1 MKVFQ
6 IRSSIVLILS
16 FSLIGSGILVPNSSA
31 QDAQIPDWIKNVA
44 GWWAN
49 GEISENQFLDAIGY
63 LINNNIISIPFM
75 PCSEKTESLTTS
87 SDKKVPDWIKNVAG
101 WWANGEISENEF
113 LTGIEYLINNN
124 IILLDFI
131 PCSIITESQ
140 TISSAKLVPDWVKNN
155 AKWWSEDLIEDADFV
170 NGIEYL
176 IKKQIIGIDNKKILG
191 NVPLEDVT
199 FSPSWQINKNNLVFT
214 ASSFFEIYAKPGDCI
229 VSDEGNLIW
238 RSLSLALNPNKMDMY
253 NEVAV
258 WNDPQKT
265 VVVYPFLTFSAYNEP
280 GFYDYYSG
288 ECDDCT
294 TTKITQP
301 TVLYTSSGI
310 GHQALTLLGYTSI
323 TDTEIDRN
331 PSILQQFDKVIML
344 HNEYVTRVM
353 FDAIT
358 SHPNVI
364 YLYPNALYA
373 EIEVD
378 YVEQTI
384 TLIRGHNYPE
394 PEITNGFDWEFDNTH
409 PYEFDSV
416 CLDMGIYNIENGW
429 MTTCYPENLFLQNT
443 EQLFKLLKLNKD
455 L

>member
-6 IRSSIVLILS
+6 VRFLTVLIL
-16 FSLIGSGILVPNSSA
+16 FISLLGSTILIPNSLA
-31 QDAQIPDWIKNVA
+31 QEDAQIPDWIKNVA

-49 GEISENQFLDAIGY
+49 GEISEN
-63 LINNNIISIPFM
+63 
-75 PCSEKTESLTTS
+75 
-87 SDKKVPDWIKNVAG
+87 
-101 WWANGEISENEF
+101 EF
-113 LTGIEYLINNN
+113 LAGIEYLINNN

-131 PCSIITESQ
+131 PCSIKTESQ

-155 AKWWSEDLIEDADFV
+155 AKWWSEDLIEDTDFI
-170 NGIEYL
+170 NGLEYL
-176 IKKQIIGIDNKKILG
+176 IRYQIMGIDNKKVVG
-191 NVPLEDVT
+191 AVPLEDII
-199 FSPSWQINKNNLVFT
+199 FSDSWAVSDNIIFV
-214 ASSFFEIYAKPGDCI
+214 SSDFFEIYGTQGDCYI
-229 VSDEGNLIW
+229 TGAGNRLW
-238 RSLSLALNPNKMDMY
+238 NSLALGLNPNQIDKY

-265 VVVYPFLTFSAYNEP
+265 VVVYPYFTASAYNEP
-280 GFYDYYSG
+280 GFYTYFRG

-294 TTKITQP
+294 TAKLVQP
-301 TVLYTSSGI
+301 AIQYTSSGI
-310 GHQALTLLGYTSI
+310 GHQALTLLGYATI
-323 TDTEIDRN
+323 TDIEIDRN

-344 HNEYVTRVM
+344 HNEYVTRAM

-358 SHPNVI
+358 NHPNVI

-373 EIEVD
+373 EIEVNYMD
-378 YVEQTI
+378 ETI

-394 PEITNGFDWEFDNTH
+394 PGITNGFDWELDNTH

-416 CLDMGIYNIENGW
+416 CLDMEIYKIENGW

-443 EQLFKLLKLNKD
+443 EQLFKLLKLIKD

>member
-6 IRSSIVLILS
+6 VRFLTVLIL
-16 FSLIGSGILVPNSSA
+16 FISLLGSTILIPNSLA
-31 QDAQIPDWIKNVA
+31 QEDAQIPDWIKNVA

-49 GEISENQFLDAIGY
+49 GEISEN
-63 LINNNIISIPFM
+63 
-75 PCSEKTESLTTS
+75 
-87 SDKKVPDWIKNVAG
+87 
-101 WWANGEISENEF
+101 EF
-113 LTGIEYLINNN
+113 LAGIEYLINNN

-131 PCSIITESQ
+131 PCSIKTESQ

-155 AKWWSEDLIEDADFV
+155 AKWWSEDLIEDTDFV

-176 IKKQIIGIDNKKILG
+176 IKKQIISIDNKKILG

-199 FSPSWQINKNNLVFT
+199 FSSSWQINKNYLVF
-214 ASSFFEIYAKPGDCI
+214 ASSSFFEIYGKSGDCV
-229 VSDEGNLIW
+229 VSDKGNLIW

-253 NEVAV
+253 SEVAV

-310 GHQALTLLGYTSI
+310 GHQALTILGYPSI
-323 TDTEIDRN
+323 PDIEIDKN

-358 SHPNVI
+358 NHPNVF

-373 EIEVD
+373 EIEVNYMD
-378 YVEQTI
+378 ETI

-394 PEITNGFDWEFDNTH
+394 PGITNGFDWELDNTH

-416 CLDMGIYNIENGW
+416 CLDMEIYKIENGW
-429 MTTCYPENLFLQNT
+429 MTNCYPENLFLQNT
-443 EQLFKLLKLNKD
+443 EQLFKLLKLIKD

>member
-6 IRSSIVLILS
+6 VRFLTVLIL
-16 FSLIGSGILVPNSSA
+16 FISLLGSTILIPNSLA
-31 QDAQIPDWIKNVA
+31 QEDAQIPDWIKNVA

-49 GEISENQFLDAIGY
+49 GEISEN
-63 LINNNIISIPFM
+63 
-75 PCSEKTESLTTS
+75 
-87 SDKKVPDWIKNVAG
+87 
-101 WWANGEISENEF
+101 EF
-113 LTGIEYLINNN
+113 LAGIEYLINNN

-131 PCSIITESQ
+131 PCSIKTESQ

-155 AKWWSEDLIEDADFV
+155 AKWWSEDLIEDTDFV

-176 IKKQIIGIDNKKILG
+176 IKKQIIGIDNKNILG

-199 FSPSWQINKNNLVFT
+199 FSSSWQINKNYLVF
-214 ASSFFEIYAKPGDCI
+214 ASSSFFEIYGKSGDCV
-229 VSDEGNLIW
+229 VSDKGNLIW

-310 GHQALTLLGYTSI
+310 GHQALTILGYPSI
-323 TDTEIDRN
+323 PDIEIDKN

-344 HNEYVTRVM
+344 HSEYVTRAM

-358 SHPNVI
+358 SHPNVV

-373 EIEVD
+373 EIEVNYMD
-378 YVEQTI
+378 ETI

-394 PEITNGFDWEFDNTH
+394 PGITNGFDWELDNTH
-409 PYEFDSV
+409 PYEFDSE
-416 CLDMGIYNIENGW
+416 CLDMEIYKIENGW
-429 MTTCYPENLFLQNT
+429 MTNCYPENLFLQNT
-443 EQLFKLLKLNKD
+443 ESIFRLLKLIKD

>member
-1 MKVFQ
+1 LKVFQ
-6 IRSSIVLILS
+6 VRFLTVLIL
-16 FSLIGSGILVPNSSA
+16 FISLLGSTILIPNSLA
-31 QDAQIPDWIKNVA
+31 QEDAQIPDWIKNVA

-49 GEISENQFLDAIGY
+49 GEISEN
-63 LINNNIISIPFM
+63 
-75 PCSEKTESLTTS
+75 
-87 SDKKVPDWIKNVAG
+87 
-101 WWANGEISENEF
+101 EF
-113 LTGIEYLINNN
+113 LAGIEYLINNN

-131 PCSIITESQ
+131 PCSIKTESQ

-155 AKWWSEDLIEDADFV
+155 AKWWSEDLIEDTDFV

-176 IKKQIIGIDNKKILG
+176 IKKQIISIDNKNILG

-199 FSPSWQINKNNLVFT
+199 FSSSWQINKNYLVF
-214 ASSFFEIYAKPGDCI
+214 ASSSFFEIYAKSGDCI

-253 NEVAV
+253 SEVAV

-288 ECDDCT
+288 KCNDCT

-310 GHQALTLLGYTSI
+310 GHQALTILGYPSI
-323 TDTEIDRN
+323 PDIEIDKN

-344 HNEYVTRVM
+344 HSEYVTRAM

-358 SHPNVI
+358 SHPNVL

-373 EIEVD
+373 EIEVNYID
-378 YVEQTI
+378 QTI
-384 TLIRGHNYPE
+384 TLIRGHDYP
-394 PEITNGFDWEFDNTH
+394 PEDPVTNGFDWEFDNTH
-409 PYEFDSV
+409 PYEFDSNV
-416 CLDMGIYNIENGW
+416 KIWIY
-429 MTTCYPENLFLQNT
+429 T
-443 EQLFKLLKLNKD
+443 KLKTVI
-455 L
+455 